1 MGSKSHFAEMLI
13 LGCVFLFASFNN
25 IITASTDKESFVIEA
40 VNSCRA
46 QDSLTLIDFYNNTRG
61 QDWTNKWD
69 FNNPID
75 TWYGITLN
83 AAGCVIGIDLDG
95 ETGGTISVSF
105 GNNLSGFLP
114 ESVGNLRSLRKLIIG
129 NNRIAG
135 AVPARVFE
143 LPYIEIIDV
152 FANEMIGPLPASMG
166 NAANLEVL
174 SMAGNN
180 IGGSIPPSIGMLK
193 KLKDLFIDNNRLT
206 GILPPE
212 LGNASA
218 LRRIRLHNNMLSGSI
233 PKELGLLSELTS
245 INLAQNNLTGTLP
258 PELGRLEK
266 LLSFII
272 AHNQVTGVTP
282 EEIGAMKSLRV
293 LRLCNN
299 NFIGPLPSRIG
310 ELGAL
315 EQFWA
320 NDNMLSG
327 VIPTQIG
334 NCKMMTDVRLN
345 NNQLSGNIPEE
356 IEELEFLVKLNLSNN
371 LLIGPLPRNLEKL
384 RRLQELQVSNNS
396 LTGSLPEKI
405 GELSSIKLIM
415 ADNNQIIGPLPSLV
429 SHLQRFTQLVL
440 NDNLI
445 DGNIPEDY
453 GNSVTLSKLDLRS
466 NKLSGCF
473 PESLLKKCDHD
484 FSFDH
489 NSELP
494 WQGDFTQF
502 CEGKTQINAKCSTES
517 GVTDET
523 IQPDCSCY
531 SHVCIPSLITH
542 DAYICGSESLTI
554 GNTVYDTPGQVVDS
568 LLTDN
573 GCDSIITTNIIQVGI
588 NIETKDVT
596 CFGGE
601 DGSAEITTSIS
612 GLYDYTIYNQDN
624 EEVASGQQVTA
635 VPQLENSLAAGNYN
649 LVLMETNIGCQIAS
663 QFEIGSTYSEIGETY
678 ENGVRCSGEELS
690 INGHTYNSENPK
702 GTEVLKT
709 ANGCDSLVIIDLE
722 YIDYTVDVTDVSC
735 DKDAS
740 GRILISADAPEDNY
754 TFELYNL
761 SQVIISESSTS
772 FSFDTDYRLEPGT
785 YQVEIRSAVLGCTYE
800 STIEIISNFQSPEPT
815 ALDRVLCPGESLFI
829 NNNEYNEEK
838 SFGTENLVSA
848 QGCDSLVHVSLSY
861 LETPTTRDD
870 FIVTKSNSNKIDVL
884 ENDMLNFDTEVII
897 SITDSKYVDEVRV
910 NDRDEIEFVIDP
922 NHSGLSTIEY
932 EVCVEDCD
940 LCQRALVTI
949 TTESDGFDEDVITP
963 NNDGYNEVLVVS
975 GYSEYETIPESS
987 INIINRWGQ
996 VVYSTENYSNDWAGY
1011 KHGDTS
1017 SPLPEGVYYYH
1028 LLYSNGKSVMGSRS
1042 LIR

>member
-1 MGSKSHFAEMLI
+1 MGSKSQFAEMLI
-13 LGCVFLFASFNN
+13 LGCIFLLASFNN
-25 IITASTDKESFVIEA
+25 VITASTVSEPNATEA

-69 FNNPID
+69 FNKPIN
-75 TWYGITLN
+75 TWYGVTLN

-105 GNNLSGFLP
+105 GNNLSGSLP
-114 ESVGNLRSLRKLIIG
+114 ESVGKLTSLKKLIIG

-135 AVPARVFE
+135 VVPASVFE
-143 LPYIEIIDV
+143 LPFIEIIDF

-166 NAANLEVL
+166 HAENLEIL

-206 GILPPE
+206 GNLPPE

-233 PKELGLLSELTS
+233 PKEFGLLSELIS

-266 LLSFII
+266 LISFII
-272 AHNQVTGVTP
+272 AHNQITGVTP
-282 EEIGAMKSLRV
+282 EEIGAMKSLQV

-310 ELGAL
+310 ELGKL

-327 VIPTQIG
+327 EIPHQIG
-334 NCKMMTDVRLN
+334 NCTMISDVRLN
-345 NNQLSGNIPEE
+345 NNQLTGSIPVE
-356 IEELEFLVKLNLSNN
+356 IEKLEYLSKLNLSNN
-371 LLIGPLPRNLEKL
+371 LLIGPLPRNLERL
-384 RRLQELQVSNNS
+384 RRLQELHLSNNS
-396 LTGSLPEKI
+396 ISGSLPEKI
-405 GELSSIKLIM
+405 GELLSIKLIV

-429 SHLQRFTQLVL
+429 SHLERFTQLIL

-453 GNSVTLSKLDLRS
+453 GNSETLGKLDLRS

-473 PESLLKKCDHD
+473 PESLLNKCAHD
-484 FSFDH
+484 FAF
-489 NSELP
+489 NNNPELP
-494 WQGDFTQF
+494 WLGDFTQF
-502 CEGKTQINAKCSTES
+502 CEGKTQVNAKCSTES
-517 GVTDET
+517 GATGET
-523 IQPDCSCY
+523 IQDDCSCG
-531 SHVCIPSLITH
+531 SHVCIPSIITH

-554 GNTVYDTPGQVVDS
+554 GNTVYDSPGQVVDS
-568 LLTDN
+568 LLSEN
-573 GCDSIITTNIIQVGI
+573 GCDSIITTNIIQLGI
-588 NIETKDVT
+588 TIETVDAT
-596 CFGGE
+596 CFKGE
-601 DGSAEITTSIS
+601 DGSVEISTSIA
-612 GLYDYTIYNQDN
+612 GLFDYTVYNHSN
-624 EEVASGQQVTA
+624 EQVASGQQVTEI
-635 VPQLENSLAAGNYN
+635 PSIENSLAAGTYN

-663 QFEIGSTYSEIGETY
+663 QFDIGSTFSEISETY
-678 ENGVRCSGEELS
+678 ENGVRCAEEEL
-690 INGHTYNSENPK
+690 IYNGNTYNSENPT
-702 GTEVLKT
+702 GTELLKT
-709 ANGCDSLVIIDLE
+709 TNGCDSLVIIDLE
-722 YIDYTVDVTDVSC
+722 YIEYSVDVTDVIC
-735 DKDAS
+735 DEDAS
-740 GRILISADAPEDNY
+740 GRILISADAPSDNY
-754 TFELYNL
+754 TFELYKSN
-761 SQVIISESSTS
+761 QIIHSENSTS
-772 FSFDTDYRLEPGT
+772 FDFDSNNKLEPGA
-785 YQVEIRSAVLGCTYE
+785 YKIEIRSSNLGCTYE

-815 ALDRVLCPGESLFI
+815 SIERILCPGESIFI

-861 LETPTTRDD
+861 LETPTASDD
-870 FIVTKSNSNKIDVL
+870 FIVTKSNNNKIAIL
-884 ENDMLNFDTEVII
+884 ENDNFDFDTDVII
-897 SITDSKYVDEVRV
+897 NITDFKYVDAVKV
-910 NDRDEIEFVIDP
+910 NERDEIEFIIDP
-922 NHSGLSTIEY
+922 NYAGLSTIEY

-940 LCQRALVTI
+940 LCQRAVVTI
-949 TTESDGFDEDVITP
+949 TTKSDGFDEDVITP

-996 VVYSTENYSNDWAGY
+996 VVYTTENYSNDWAGY

-1017 SPLPEGVYYYH
+1017 IPLPEGVYYYH
-1028 LLYSNGKSVMGSRS
+1028 LIYSNGKSVMGSRS